1 MSAASIL
8 GLGAVSAAGTGLGA
22 LRAALAGARPSPEPL
37 ATTFAAGGPAVPVFR
52 ARPEWG
58 GKYVSPRDLRRVDR
72 FSQCMAL
79 AAFEALEDA
88 GLGAA
93 DREALGLVV
102 ATGYGPLT
110 TSFAFS
116 DDMVGKRDSLV
127 SPLLFAGS
135 VHTAPG
141 AAIGLLAGVRGP
153 TVTVTGFDLA
163 ALEALELAVGW
174 LESGAVE
181 KVLVVAGDEFH
192 PVGAWALEQRLG
204 FARDGRLCAADFERC
219 SYVPGESY
227 AALVLGR
234 AGEAASSGV
243 GKHGRLGRPRRFV
256 GRVPDGA
263 GPLFIGARGAASE
276 GRAWREALAPHV
288 QVAACAGLWGGS
300 PTSDAHAVL
309 AAALCLE
316 DGRAPAFAEDEPAS
330 VTRLPSGALLGS
342 SARCVGLDSAGRGL
356 LLEVEAAPTARG

>member
-22 LRAALAGARPSPEPL
+22 LRAALAGARPAPEPL
-37 ATTFAAGGPAVPVFR
+37 CTTFAAGGPTVPVLR
-52 ARPEWG
+52 ARPEWA
-58 GKYVSPRDLRRVDR
+58 GKYVTPRDLRRVDR

-79 AAFEALEDA
+79 AAFEAMEDA

-110 TSFAFS
+110 TAFAFS

-163 ALEALELAVGW
+163 AYEALELAVGW

-204 FARDGRLCAADFERC
+204 FARDGKLCAADFERC

-234 AGEAASSGV
+234 PGGAGGAGAA
-243 GKHGRLGRPRRFV
+243 KHGRLARPQRFV
-256 GRVPDGA
+256 GRLPDGVA
-263 GPLFIGARGAASE
+263 PLFIGARGAAGE
-276 GRAWREALAPHV
+276 GQAWREALAPNV

-316 DGRAPAFAEDEPAS
+316 DGRAPAFDAGEPAS
-330 VTRLPSGALLGS
+330 VTRLPAGPLAARSV
-342 SARCVGLDSAGRGL
+342 RCVGLDAQGRGA
-356 LLEVEAAPTARG
+356 VVWIGARQA